1 MTQRERIYRA
11 LSERDEYDLL
21 ELVGSINSYSGGL
34 TELEFLPM
42 DELTDWL
49 TNWGERLDSSRLD
62 DLLRQTRNGE
72 FDERDPYFRFDSWE
86 DPVSSDGSF
95 SSSDIDDIAEYI
107 DDNAD
112 ELDCWGLNDDLA
124 DRIRAALDDPEDE
137 DDADDEDEDEDI
149 ELLPREDIAAVL
161 ADWYADTERALPTDD
176 ELRRNAAC
184 CEAQERPL
192 DPADV
197 RDWADFWL
205 TLGAQAP
212 RQPA

>member
-1 MTQRERIYRA
+1 MTQRERIHRA
-11 LSERDEYDLL
+11 LSERDEYDLR
-21 ELVGSINSYSGGL
+21 ELVSGINSYSSEL

-49 TNWGERLDSSRLD
+49 TNWGDGLDSSRLD

-72 FDERDPYFRFDSWE
+72 FDERDPYFRFDSWD

-112 ELDCWGLNDDLA
+112 ELDCWDLNDDLA
-124 DRIRAALDDPEDE
+124 DSIRAALDDPED
-137 DDADDEDEDEDI
+137 DADDEDEDEDEDI

-161 ADWYADTERALPTDD
+161 ADWYTDTLRARPADD
-176 ELRRNAAC
+176 ELRRTAAR

-192 DPADV
+192 DPCDV
-197 RDWADFWL
+197 RAWADFRL
-205 TLGAQAP
+205 TL
-212 RQPA
+212 

>member
-1 MTQRERIYRA
+1 MTQRERIARA
-11 LSERDEYDLL
+11 LSERDNDDLH
-21 ELVGSINSYSGGL
+21 ELVGCINSYSSGL

-62 DLLRQTRNGE
+62 DLLWQTRNGE
-72 FDERDPYFRFDSWE
+72 FDDRDPYFRFDSWD
-86 DPVSSDGSF
+86 DPVSSDGDYSAG
-95 SSSDIDDIAEYI
+95 DIDDIAEYI

-112 ELDCWGLNDDLA
+112 ELDCWGLSDDLA

-137 DDADDEDEDEDI
+137 DDADDEGEDEDI

-176 ELRRNAAC
+176 ELRGDAAR

-197 RDWADFWL
+197 REWADFWL
-205 TLGAQAP
+205 TL
-212 RQPA
+212 

>member
-11 LSERDEYDLL
+11 LSERDNYDLH
-21 ELVGSINSYSGGL
+21 ELVGGINSYSGGL

-42 DELTDWL
+42 DELADWL

-72 FDERDPYFRFDSWE
+72 FDDRDPYFRLDSWD
-86 DPVSSDGSF
+86 DPVSSNGDYSD
-95 SSSDIDDIAEYI
+95 DIDDIAEYI

-124 DRIRAALDDPEDE
+124 DSIRAALDDPEDE
-137 DDADDEDEDEDI
+137 EDDADDEDEDV

-176 ELRRNAAC
+176 ELRRDAAR

-197 RDWADFWL
+197 REWADFWL
-205 TLGAQAP
+205 TL
-212 RQPA
+212 

>member
-11 LSERDEYDLL
+11 LSERDEYDLR

-34 TELEFLPM
+34 TELELLPM

-49 TNWGERLDSSRLD
+49 TNWGDGLDSSRLD
-62 DLLRQTRNGE
+62 DLIRQTRNGE
-72 FDERDPYFRFDSWE
+72 FDERDPYFRFDSWD

-124 DRIRAALDDPEDE
+124 DSIRAALDDPEDE
-137 DDADDEDEDEDI
+137 DDDEDEDEDI

-161 ADWYADTERALPTDD
+161 VDWYTDTLRARPADD
-176 ELRRNAAC
+176 ELRRTAARY
-184 CEAQERPL
+184 EAQERPL

-197 RDWADFWL
+197 RDWADYWL
-205 TLGAQAP
+205 TL
-212 RQPA
+212 

>member
-11 LSERDEYDLL
+11 LSERDNDDLH

-34 TELEFLPM
+34 TELELLTM
-42 DELTDWL
+42 DELADWL
-49 TNWGERLDSSRLD
+49 TNWGEGLDSSRLD

-72 FDERDPYFRFDSWE
+72 FDDRDPYFRFDSWG
-86 DPVSSDGSF
+86 DPVSSDGDYSD
-95 SSSDIDDIAEYI
+95 DIDDIAEYI

-124 DRIRAALDDPEDE
+124 DSIRAALDDPEDE
-137 DDADDEDEDEDI
+137 DDADDEDEDI

-161 ADWYADTERALPTDD
+161 ADWYADAERALPTDD
-176 ELRRNAAC
+176 ELRQNAVR

-197 RDWADFWL
+197 RDWADFRL
-205 TLGAQAP
+205 TL
-212 RQPA
+212 

>member
-34 TELEFLPM
+34 TELELLPM

-49 TNWGERLDSSRLD
+49 TNWGDGLDSSRLD

-72 FDERDPYFRFDSWE
+72 FDERDPYFRFDSWD

-112 ELDCWGLNDDLA
+112 ELDCWDLNDDLT
-124 DRIRAALDDPEDE
+124 DSIRAALDDPED
-137 DDADDEDEDEDI
+137 DADDEDEDEDEDI

-161 ADWYADTERALPTDD
+161 ADWYADTERALPTND
-176 ELRRNAAC
+176 ELLQNAVR

-197 RDWADFWL
+197 RD
-205 TLGAQAP
+205 
-212 RQPA
+212 

>member
-11 LSERDEYDLL
+11 LSERDNDDLH
-21 ELVGSINSYSGGL
+21 ELVASINSYSGGL

-42 DELTDWL
+42 DELEDWL
-49 TNWGERLDSSRLD
+49 TNWGEGLVSSRLD

-72 FDERDPYFRFDSWE
+72 FDDRDLYFRFDYWD
-86 DPVSSDGSF
+86 DPVSSDGDYSED
-95 SSSDIDDIAEYI
+95 DIGDIAEYI

-124 DRIRAALDDPEDE
+124 DSIRAALDDPEDE
-137 DDADDEDEDEDI
+137 DDADDEDEDI

-176 ELRRNAAC
+176 ELRQNAVR

-197 RDWADFWL
+197 RDWADFRL
-205 TLGAQAP
+205 TL
-212 RQPA
+212 

>member
-1 MTQRERIYRA
+1 MTQRERITRA
-11 LSERDEYDLL
+11 LSERDNDDLL
-21 ELVGSINSYSGGL
+21 ELVGCINSYSSGL

-72 FDERDPYFRFDSWE
+72 FDDRDPYFRFDSWD
-86 DPVSSDGSF
+86 DPVSSDGDYSAG
-95 SSSDIDDIAEYI
+95 DIDDIAEYI

-112 ELDCWGLNDDLA
+112 ELDCWGLSDDLA

-137 DDADDEDEDEDI
+137 DDADDEDEDI
-149 ELLPREDIAAVL
+149 EFLPREDIAAVL

-176 ELRRNAAC
+176 ELRRIAAR

-197 RDWADFWL
+197 REWADFWL
-205 TLGAQAP
+205 TLCAQAP

>member
-1 MTQRERIYRA
+1 MTQRERIARA
-11 LSERDEYDLL
+11 LSERDNYDLH
-21 ELVGSINSYSGGL
+21 ELVACINSYSGGL
-34 TELEFLPM
+34 TELELLPM

-72 FDERDPYFRFDSWE
+72 FDDRDPYFRLDSWD
-86 DPVSSDGSF
+86 DPVSSDGDYSG
-95 SSSDIDDIAEYI
+95 DIDDIAEYI

-124 DRIRAALDDPEDE
+124 DSIRAALDDPEDE
-137 DDADDEDEDEDI
+137 DDADDEDEDI

-176 ELRRNAAC
+176 ELLRNTVR

-197 RDWADFWL
+197 RDWADYWL
-205 TLGAQAP
+205 TL
-212 RQPA
+212 

>member
-11 LSERDEYDLL
+11 LSECDDYDLH
-21 ELVGSINSYSGGL
+21 ELVGCINSYSGGL

-72 FDERDPYFRFDSWE
+72 FDERDPYFRFDSWD

-112 ELDCWGLNDDLA
+112 ELDCWDLNDDLT
-124 DRIRAALDDPEDE
+124 DSIRAALDDPED
-137 DDADDEDEDEDI
+137 DADDEDEDEDEDI

-161 ADWYADTERALPTDD
+161 ADWYADTERALPTND
-176 ELRRNAAC
+176 ELLQNAVR

-197 RDWADFWL
+197 RDWADFRL
-205 TLGAQAP
+205 TL
-212 RQPA
+212 

>member
-1 MTQRERIYRA
+1 MTQRERITRA
-11 LSERDEYDLL
+11 LSERDNGDLF
-21 ELVGSINSYSGGL
+21 ELVGSINCYSGGL

-42 DELTDWL
+42 DELADWL
-49 TNWGERLDSSRLD
+49 TNRGEGLDSSRLD
-62 DLLRQTRNGE
+62 DLLRQTRNDE
-72 FDERDPYFRFDSWE
+72 FDERDPYFRFDSWD

-107 DDNAD
+107 DDNVD

-124 DRIRAALDDPEDE
+124 DSIRAALDDPEDE
-137 DDADDEDEDEDI
+137 DDADDEDEDI

-161 ADWYADTERALPTDD
+161 ADWYADTERALPADD
-176 ELRRNAAC
+176 ELRRIAAR

-197 RDWADFWL
+197 RDWADFRL
-205 TLGAQAP
+205 TL
-212 RQPA
+212 

>member
-1 MTQRERIYRA
+1 MTQRERIARA
-11 LSERDEYDLL
+11 LSERDNDDLH
-21 ELVGSINSYSGGL
+21 ELVGCINSYSRGL

-62 DLLRQTRNGE
+62 DLLRQTRNGD
-72 FDERDPYFRFDSWE
+72 FDDRDPYFRFDSWD
-86 DPVSSDGSF
+86 DPVSSDGDYSAD
-95 SSSDIDDIAEYI
+95 DIDNIAEYI

-112 ELDCWGLNDDLA
+112 ELDYWGLRDNLA
-124 DRIRAALDDPEDE
+124 DSLRAALDDPEDE
-137 DDADDEDEDEDI
+137 DEDDADDEDEDI

-161 ADWYADTERALPTDD
+161 ADWYADTERTLPTDD
-176 ELRRNAAC
+176 ELRRAAAR

-197 RDWADFWL
+197 REWADFWL
-205 TLGAQAP
+205 TL
-212 RQPA
+212 

>member
-11 LSERDEYDLL
+11 LAERDNDDLH
-21 ELVGSINSYSGGL
+21 ELVDSINSYSGGL

-42 DELTDWL
+42 DELADWL

-72 FDERDPYFRFDSWE
+72 FDDRDPYFRLDSWD
-86 DPVSSDGSF
+86 DPVSSNGDYSD
-95 SSSDIDDIAEYI
+95 DIDDIAEYI
-107 DDNAD
+107 DDNAN
-112 ELDCWGLNDDLA
+112 ELDRWDLNDDLA

-137 DDADDEDEDEDI
+137 DDADDEDEDI

-176 ELRRNAAC
+176 ELRRNAAR

-197 RDWADFWL
+197 REWADLWL
-205 TLGAQAP
+205 TLCAQAP

>member
-1 MTQRERIYRA
+1 MTQRERIARA
-11 LSERDEYDLL
+11 LSERGSYDLH
-21 ELVGSINSYSGGL
+21 ELVACINSYSGGL

-42 DELTDWL
+42 DELADWL
-49 TNWGERLDSSRLD
+49 TNWGEGLDSSRLD

-72 FDERDPYFRFDSWE
+72 FDDRDPYFRFDSWD
-86 DPVSSDGSF
+86 DPVSSDGDYSG
-95 SSSDIDDIAEYI
+95 SDIDDIAEYI

-112 ELDCWGLNDDLA
+112 ELDRWGLNDDLA
-124 DRIRAALDDPEDE
+124 DSIRTALE
-137 DDADDEDEDEDI
+137 DDADDEDEDI

-176 ELRRNAAC
+176 ELRQNAVR

-197 RDWADFWL
+197 RDWADFRL
-205 TLGAQAP
+205 TL
-212 RQPA
+212 

>member
-1 MTQRERIYRA
+1 MTQRERIARA
-11 LSERDEYDLL
+11 LSERDNDDLH
-21 ELVGSINSYSGGL
+21 ELVASINSYSGGL

-42 DELTDWL
+42 DELADWL
-49 TNWGERLDSSRLD
+49 TNWGGGLDSSRLD

-72 FDERDPYFRFDSWE
+72 FDDRDPYFRLDSWD
-86 DPVSSDGSF
+86 DPVSSDGDYSW
-95 SSSDIDDIAEYI
+95 SDIDDIAEYI

-124 DRIRAALDDPEDE
+124 DRIRAALDGPDDE
-137 DDADDEDEDEDI
+137 DDADDEDEDI

-176 ELRRNAAC
+176 ELRRNAAR

-197 RDWADFWL
+197 RDWADFRL
-205 TLGAQAP
+205 TL
-212 RQPA
+212 

>member
-34 TELEFLPM
+34 TELELLPM

-49 TNWGERLDSSRLD
+49 TNWGDGLDSSRLD

-72 FDERDPYFRFDSWE
+72 FDERDPYFRFDSWD

-112 ELDCWGLNDDLA
+112 ELDCWDLNDDLT
-124 DRIRAALDDPEDE
+124 DSIRAALDDPED
-137 DDADDEDEDEDI
+137 DADDEDEDEDEDI

-161 ADWYADTERALPTDD
+161 ADWYADTERALPTND
-176 ELRRNAAC
+176 ELLQNAVR

-197 RDWADFWL
+197 RDWADFRL
-205 TLGAQAP
+205 TL
-212 RQPA
+212 

>member
-11 LSERDEYDLL
+11 LAERDNDDLH

-42 DELTDWL
+42 DELADWL
-49 TNWGERLDSSRLD
+49 TNWGEGLDSSRLD

-72 FDERDPYFRFDSWE
+72 FDDRDPYFRLDSWD
-86 DPVSSDGSF
+86 DPVSSNGDYSD
-95 SSSDIDDIAEYI
+95 DIDDIAEYI
-107 DDNAD
+107 DDNAN
-112 ELDCWGLNDDLA
+112 ELDRWDLNDDLA
-124 DRIRAALDDPEDE
+124 DSLRAALDDPEDE
-137 DDADDEDEDEDI
+137 DDDEDEDEDI

-161 ADWYADTERALPTDD
+161 ADWYADTERALPADD
-176 ELRRNAAC
+176 ELRRIAAR

-197 RDWADFWL
+197 RDWADFRL
-205 TLGAQAP
+205 TL
-212 RQPA
+212 

>member
-11 LSERDEYDLL
+11 LSERDNDDLH
-21 ELVGSINSYSGGL
+21 ELVACINSYSGGL
-34 TELEFLPM
+34 TELELLTM
-42 DELTDWL
+42 DELADWL
-49 TNWGERLDSSRLD
+49 TNWGEGLDSSRLD

-72 FDERDPYFRFDSWE
+72 FDDRDPYFRFDSWD
-86 DPVSSDGSF
+86 DPVSSDGDYSD
-95 SSSDIDDIAEYI
+95 DIDNIAEYI

-124 DRIRAALDDPEDE
+124 DSIRAALDDPEDE
-137 DDADDEDEDEDI
+137 DDADDEDEDI

-161 ADWYADTERALPTDD
+161 ADWYADAERALPTDD
-176 ELRRNAAC
+176 ELRQNAVR

-197 RDWADFWL
+197 RDWADFRL
-205 TLGAQAP
+205 TL
-212 RQPA
+212 

>member
-11 LSERDEYDLL
+11 LSERDNYDLH
-21 ELVGSINSYSGGL
+21 ELVDCINSYSGGL
-34 TELEFLPM
+34 TELELLPM
-42 DELTDWL
+42 DELTGWL

-72 FDERDPYFRFDSWE
+72 FDDRDPYFRFDSWD
-86 DPVSSDGSF
+86 DPVSSDGDYSAD
-95 SSSDIDDIAEYI
+95 DIDDIAEYI

-112 ELDCWGLNDDLA
+112 ELACWGLRDDLA

-137 DDADDEDEDEDI
+137 DDDTDDTDDEDEDID
-149 ELLPREDIAAVL
+149 LLPREDIAAVL
-161 ADWYADTERALPTDD
+161 ADWYADTGRPAPTPD
-176 ELRRNAAC
+176 ELRRNAAR

-197 RDWADFWL
+197 REWADFWL
-205 TLGAQAP
+205 TL
-212 RQPA
+212 

>member
-11 LSERDEYDLL
+11 LSERDEYDLR
-21 ELVGSINSYSGGL
+21 ELVSGINIYSSEL

-49 TNWGERLDSSRLD
+49 TNWGDGLDSSRLD

-72 FDERDPYFRFDSWE
+72 FDERDPYFRFDSWD

-112 ELDCWGLNDDLA
+112 ELDCWDLNDDLA
-124 DRIRAALDDPEDE
+124 DSIRAALDDPED
-137 DDADDEDEDEDI
+137 DADDEDEDEDEDI

-176 ELRRNAAC
+176 ELRWNAAR

-197 RDWADFWL
+197 RDWADFRL
-205 TLGAQAP
+205 TL
-212 RQPA
+212 

>member
-11 LSERDEYDLL
+11 LSERDEYDLR
-21 ELVGSINSYSGGL
+21 ELVSSINSYSGGL

-42 DELTDWL
+42 DELADWL
-49 TNWGERLDSSRLD
+49 TNWGERLNCSRLD

-72 FDERDPYFRFDSWE
+72 FDDRDPYFRFDSWG
-86 DPVSSDGSF
+86 DPVSSDGDYSG
-95 SSSDIDDIAEYI
+95 DIDDIAEYI

-137 DDADDEDEDEDI
+137 DNTDDDEDEDI

-161 ADWYADTERALPTDD
+161 ADWYADTERALPADD
-176 ELRRNAAC
+176 DLRRNAAR

-205 TLGAQAP
+205 TLGAPAP

>member
-11 LSERDEYDLL
+11 LSERDNDDLH
-21 ELVGSINSYSGGL
+21 ELVSSINSYSGGL

-49 TNWGERLDSSRLD
+49 TNWGERLNSSRLD

-72 FDERDPYFRFDSWE
+72 FDDRDPYFRFDSWD
-86 DPVSSDGSF
+86 DPVSSNGDY
-95 SSSDIDDIAEYI
+95 SDDIADIAEYI

-112 ELDCWGLNDDLA
+112 ELDRWDLNDDLA
-124 DRIRAALDDPEDE
+124 DSIRAALDAPEDEE
-137 DDADDEDEDEDI
+137 DDADDEDEDI

-161 ADWYADTERALPTDD
+161 ADWYADTERTLPTDD
-176 ELRRNAAC
+176 ELRRNAAR

-197 RDWADFWL
+197 REWADFWL
-205 TLGAQAP
+205 TL
-212 RQPA
+212 

>member
-11 LSERDEYDLL
+11 LSERDDYDLH
-21 ELVGSINSYSGGL
+21 ELVACINSYSGGL
-34 TELEFLPM
+34 TELELLPM

-49 TNWGERLDSSRLD
+49 TNWGEGLDSSRLD

-72 FDERDPYFRFDSWE
+72 FDDRDPYFRLDSCD
-86 DPVSSDGSF
+86 DPVSSDGDYSW
-95 SSSDIDDIAEYI
+95 SDIDDIAEYI
-107 DDNAD
+107 DDNVD
-112 ELDCWGLNDDLA
+112 DLPYWGLSDGLA
-124 DRIRAALDDPEDE
+124 DVIRDALDDPED
-137 DDADDEDEDEDI
+137 DDDDPTVDEYEDI

-176 ELRRNAAC
+176 ELRRNAAR

-197 RDWADFWL
+197 RDWADFRL
-205 TLGAQAP
+205 TL
-212 RQPA
+212 

>member
-1 MTQRERIYRA
+1 MTQRERIARA
-11 LSERDEYDLL
+11 LSERDNDDLL

-34 TELEFLPM
+34 TELELLPM
-42 DELTDWL
+42 DELADWL
-49 TNWGERLDSSRLD
+49 TNWGEGLDSSRLD

-72 FDERDPYFRFDSWE
+72 FDDRDPYFRFASWD
-86 DPVSSDGSF
+86 DPVSSDGDYSD
-95 SSSDIDDIAEYI
+95 DIDDIAEYI

-124 DRIRAALDDPEDE
+124 DSIRAALDDPEDE
-137 DDADDEDEDEDI
+137 DDADDEDEDI

-161 ADWYADTERALPTDD
+161 ADWYADAEHALPTDD
-176 ELRRNAAC
+176 ELRQNAVR

-197 RDWADFWL
+197 RDWADFRL
-205 TLGAQAP
+205 TL
-212 RQPA
+212 

>member
-1 MTQRERIYRA
+1 MTQRERIARA
-11 LSERDEYDLL
+11 LSERDNDDLH
-21 ELVGSINSYSGGL
+21 ELVGCINSYSGGL

-42 DELTDWL
+42 DELADWL
-49 TNWGERLDSSRLD
+49 TNWGEGLVSSRLD

-72 FDERDPYFRFDSWE
+72 FDDRDLYFRFDYWD
-86 DPVSSDGSF
+86 DPVSSDGDYSE
-95 SSSDIDDIAEYI
+95 DDIGVVAEYI

-124 DRIRAALDDPEDE
+124 DSIRAALDDPEDE
-137 DDADDEDEDEDI
+137 DEDDADDEDEDI

-176 ELRRNAAC
+176 ELRQNAAR

-197 RDWADFWL
+197 RDWADFRL
-205 TLGAQAP
+205 TL
-212 RQPA
+212 

>member
-11 LSERDEYDLL
+11 LSERDEYDLR
-21 ELVGSINSYSGGL
+21 ELVSSINSYSGGL
-34 TELEFLPM
+34 TELEFLDM

-49 TNWGERLDSSRLD
+49 TNWGEGLDTDRLDS
-62 DLLRQTRNGE
+62 LLYQTRYGY
-72 FDERDPYFRFDSWE
+72 FDERDPYFRFDDD

-95 SSSDIDDIAEYI
+95 SSSEIDDIAEYI

-124 DRIRAALDDPEDE
+124 DSIRAALDDPEDE
-137 DDADDEDEDEDI
+137 DDADDEDEDEDEDEDI

-161 ADWYADTERALPTDD
+161 ADWYTDTRRTMPTDD
-176 ELRRNAAC
+176 ELRRNAAR

-197 RDWADFWL
+197 RDWADFRL
-205 TLGAQAP
+205 TL
-212 RQPA
+212 

>member
-1 MTQRERIYRA
+1 MTQRERIARA
-11 LSERDEYDLL
+11 LSERDDYDLH
-21 ELVGSINSYSGGL
+21 ELVSSINSYSGGL

-42 DELTDWL
+42 DELADWL
-49 TNWGERLDSSRLD
+49 TNWGEGLDSSRLN

-72 FDERDPYFRFDSWE
+72 FDDRDPYFRLDSWD
-86 DPVSSDGSF
+86 DPVSSDGDYSD
-95 SSSDIDDIAEYI
+95 DIDDIAEYI

-124 DRIRAALDDPEDE
+124 DSIRAVLDDPEDE
-137 DDADDEDEDEDI
+137 DDADDEDEDI

-161 ADWYADTERALPTDD
+161 ADWYADAKRALPTDD
-176 ELRRNAAC
+176 ELRQNAVR

-197 RDWADFWL
+197 RDWADFRL
-205 TLGAQAP
+205 TL
-212 RQPA
+212 